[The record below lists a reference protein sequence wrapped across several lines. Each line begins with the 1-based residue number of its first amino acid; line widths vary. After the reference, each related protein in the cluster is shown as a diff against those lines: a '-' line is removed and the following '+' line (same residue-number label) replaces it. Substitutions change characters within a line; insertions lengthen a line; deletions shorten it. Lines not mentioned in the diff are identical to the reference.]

1 MELAAR
7 ILCEAVFMRFDMHR
21 RILAIAA
28 AAVWASLSQMTF
40 AADWPSKPVRII
52 SPTSPGGVSDTLA
65 RMLAEGFAD
74 IFGQRFYVENR
85 VGAGGLIGVAAAANA
100 EPDGSTLV
108 ISGIAYTVIAPAAS
122 TNPGFH
128 PMRDLAHIA
137 YLGGPPIVFVVNPS
151 IGVRSLVDL
160 AEYARRT
167 GTLNYGSPGVG
178 TLGHFIAERFSR
190 EAKVPMQHIPNRG
203 GSTAMMDLVAGT
215 VGLVSTA
222 WSSALGQI
230 RGGQV
235 IPIAVSSEVRL
246 AEAPQVPTLKELGYP
261 NLATSTWFGLS
272 GPAKMPR
279 DIVEKIN
286 QAVSE
291 VLRRPAVRERIQR
304 DAIEIR
310 TMSPDEYTAYMA
322 SELQSWG
329 PLAKQLAPQ
338 N

>member
-1 MELAAR
+1 
-7 ILCEAVFMRFDMHR
+7 MHR
-21 RILAIAA
+21 RILAIAV
-28 AAVWASLSQMTF
+28 AAVGLSLSQIAA
-40 AADWPSKPVRII
+40 AADWPTKPVRII
-52 SPTSPGGVSDTLA
+52 SPTSPGGVSDTFA

-74 IFGQRFYVENR
+74 MFGQRFYVENR

-100 EPDGSTLV
+100 EPDGATLV

-128 PMRDLAHIA
+128 PMRDLTHIA

-151 IGVRSLVDL
+151 IGVRSLADL

-167 GTLNYGSPGVG
+167 GNLELWITGRWNAWPFHRRAVCARSQGSDAAHSKPWRVDRDDG
-178 TLGHFIAERFSR
+178 SR
-190 EAKVPMQHIPNRG
+190 CRHR
-203 GSTAMMDLVAGT
+203 
-215 VGLVSTA
+215 GLVSTA

-235 IPIAVSSEVRL
+235 IPIAVSSEARL

-279 DIVEKIN
+279 DVVEKVN
-286 QAVSE
+286 HAVSD
-291 VLRRPAVRERIQR
+291 VLQRPAVRERIQR
-304 DAIEIR
+304 DAIETK
-310 TMSPDEYTAYMA
+310 TMSPEDYTAFME

>member
-1 MELAAR
+1 MNR
-7 ILCEAVFMRFDMHR
+7 I
-21 RILAIAA
+21 ILAIMAI
-28 AAVWASLSQMTF
+28 AVGIGLPEIAP

-52 SPTSPGGVSDTLA
+52 SPTSPGGVSDTFA
-65 RMLAEGFAD
+65 RILAEGFGD

-122 TNPGFH
+122 RNPGFD
-128 PMRDLAHIA
+128 PMRDLTHIA
-137 YLGGPPIVFVVNPS
+137 YLGGPPIVFVVSPS
-151 IGVRSLVDL
+151 IGVRSLADL
-160 AEYARRT
+160 IAYARRT

-190 EAKVPMQHIPNRG
+190 EAGIAMQHIPNRG
-203 GSTAMMDLVAGT
+203 GSTAMMDLVAGS

-235 IPIAVSSEVRL
+235 IPIAVSSEQRL
-246 AEAPQVPTLKELGYP
+246 PEAPQVPTLKELGYA

-272 GPAKMPR
+272 GPAKIPR
-279 DIVEKIN
+279 DVVDKVNE
-286 QAVSE
+286 AVSE
-291 VLRRPAVRERIQR
+291 VLRRPAVRERVQR
-304 DAIEIR
+304 DAIETK
-310 TMSPDEYTAYMA
+310 TMSPEEYTAFMA

>member
-1 MELAAR
+1 MGR
-7 ILCEAVFMRFDMHR
+7 NMNR
-21 RILAIAA
+21 RILTIVL
-28 AAVWASLSQMTF
+28 AVLGVGLSQIAV
-40 AADWPSKPVRII
+40 AADWPTKPVRII
-52 SPTSPGGVSDTLA
+52 SPTSPGGASDTFA
-65 RMLAEGFAD
+65 RMLAEGFGEM
-74 IFGQRFYVENR
+74 FGQRFYVENR

-108 ISGIAYTVIAPAAS
+108 ISGVAYTVIAPAAS
-122 TNPGFH
+122 PNPGFH
-128 PMRDLAHIA
+128 PMRDLTHIA

-151 IGVRSLVDL
+151 IGVRSLADL

-178 TLGHFIAERFSR
+178 TLGHFIAERFAR
-190 EAKVPMQHIPNRG
+190 EARVPMQHIPNRG

-235 IPIAVSSEVRL
+235 IPIAVSAEARL

-261 NLATSTWFGLS
+261 NLAATTWFGLS
-272 GPAKMPR
+272 GPARMPR
-279 DIVEKIN
+279 DVVEKVN
-286 QAVSE
+286 HAVAE
-291 VLRRPAVRERIQR
+291 VLRRPAVRERLQR
-304 DAIEIR
+304 DAMETR
-310 TMSPDEYTAYMA
+310 TMSPEEYTAFME

>member
-1 MELAAR
+1 MN
-7 ILCEAVFMRFDMHR
+7 R
-21 RILAIAA
+21 RILSIIVAAIG
-28 AAVWASLSQMTF
+28 VGLSQIAF
-40 AADWPSKPVRII
+40 AADWPIKPVRII
-52 SPTSPGGVSDTLA
+52 SPTSPGGASDTFA

-74 IFGQRFYVENR
+74 MFGQRFYVENR

-100 EPDGSTLV
+100 EPDGSTFV
-108 ISGIAYTVIAPAAS
+108 ISGVAYTVIAPAAS
-122 TNPGFH
+122 PNPGFH
-128 PMRDLAHIA
+128 PMRDLTHVA

-151 IGVRSLVDL
+151 IGVRSLTDL
-160 AEYARRT
+160 VEYARRT

-178 TLGHFIAERFSR
+178 TLGHFIAERFAR
-190 EAKVPMQHIPNRG
+190 EAKIPMQHIPNRG

-235 IPIAVSSEVRL
+235 IPIAVSAEARL

-261 NLATSTWFGLS
+261 NLAASTWFGLS
-272 GPAKMPR
+272 GPARMPR
-279 DIVEKIN
+279 DVVEKVN
-286 QAVSE
+286 HAVSE
-291 VLRRPAVRERIQR
+291 VLRRPAVRERLQR
-304 DAIEIR
+304 DAIETR
-310 TMSPDEYTAYMA
+310 TMSPEEYTAFME

>member
-1 MELAAR
+1 MG
-7 ILCEAVFMRFDMHR
+7 FDMR
-21 RILAIAA
+21 RRVLAILVAA
-28 AAVWASLSQMTF
+28 LGIGLPQIASS
-40 AADWPSKPVRII
+40 ADWPTKPVRII
-52 SPTSPGGVSDTLA
+52 SPTSPGGASDTFA

-74 IFGQRFYVENR
+74 MFGQRFYVENR

-122 TNPGFH
+122 PNPGFH
-128 PMRDLAHIA
+128 PMRDLTHIA
-137 YLGGPPIVFVVNPS
+137 YLGGPPVVFVVNPS
-151 IGVRSLVDL
+151 IGVRSLADL
-160 AEYARRT
+160 ADYARRT

-178 TLGHFIAERFSR
+178 TLSHFIAERFAR
-190 EAKVPMQHIPNRG
+190 EANVPMQHIPNRG
-203 GSTAMMDLVAGT
+203 GSTAMMDVVAGT

-235 IPIAVSSEVRL
+235 IPIAVSSEARL
-246 AEAPQVPTLKELGYP
+246 AEGPQVPTLKELGYP

-279 DIVEKIN
+279 DVVDKVN
-286 QAVSE
+286 HAVSE

-304 DAIEIR
+304 DAIETK
-310 TMSPDEYTAYMA
+310 TMSAEEYTAFME

-329 PLAKQLAPQ
+329 PLAKQLAPR

>member
-1 MELAAR
+1 
-7 ILCEAVFMRFDMHR
+7 MHR
-21 RILAIAA
+21 HILAIALA
-28 AAVWASLSQMTF
+28 AIGVGLAHIAS
-40 AADWPSKPVRII
+40 AADWPTKPVRII
-52 SPTSPGGVSDTLA
+52 SPTSPGGASDTFA
-65 RMLAEGFAD
+65 RMLAEGFGEM
-74 IFGQRFYVENR
+74 FGQRFYVENR

-100 EPDGSTLV
+100 EPDGSTFV
-108 ISGIAYTVIAPAAS
+108 ISGVAYTVIAPSAS
-122 TNPGFH
+122 RNPGFD

-151 IGVRSLVDL
+151 IGVRSLADL

-178 TLGHFIAERFSR
+178 TLGHFIAERFAR
-190 EAKVPMQHIPNRG
+190 EARVPMQHIPNRG

-235 IPIAVSSEVRL
+235 IPIAVSAEARL

-261 NLATSTWFGLS
+261 NLAATTWFGLS

-279 DIVEKIN
+279 DVVEKVN
-286 QAVSE
+286 HAVSE
-291 VLRRPAVRERIQR
+291 VLRRPAVRERLQR
-304 DAIEIR
+304 DAIETR
-310 TMSPDEYTAYMA
+310 TMSPEEYTAFME

>member
-1 MELAAR
+1 MGR
-7 ILCEAVFMRFDMHR
+7 NMNR
-21 RILAIAA
+21 RILTIVLAA
-28 AAVWASLSQMTF
+28 LGVGLSQIAT
-40 AADWPSKPVRII
+40 AADWPTKPVRII
-52 SPTSPGGVSDTLA
+52 SPTSPGGASDTFA
-65 RMLAEGFAD
+65 RMLAEGFGEM
-74 IFGQRFYVENR
+74 FGQRFYVENR

-100 EPDGSTLV
+100 EPDGSTFV
-108 ISGIAYTVIAPAAS
+108 ISGVAYTVIAPAAS
-122 TNPGFH
+122 PNPGFH
-128 PMRDLAHIA
+128 PMRDLTHIA

-151 IGVRSLVDL
+151 IGVRSLADL

-178 TLGHFIAERFSR
+178 TLGHFIAERFAR
-190 EAKVPMQHIPNRG
+190 EARVPMQHIPNRG
-203 GSTAMMDLVAGT
+203 GSTAMMDVVAGT

-235 IPIAVSSEVRL
+235 IPIAVSAEARL

-261 NLATSTWFGLS
+261 NLAATTWFGLS

-279 DIVEKIN
+279 DVVEKVN
-286 QAVSE
+286 HAVAE
-291 VLRRPAVRERIQR
+291 VLRRPAVRERLQR
-304 DAIEIR
+304 DAMETR
-310 TMSPDEYTAYMA
+310 TMSPEEYTAFME